1 MKKLKEIV
9 KNLKNVEP
17 GTWLRLVM
25 LLAALVSM
33 SLKVFGVSA
42 PVPEREVPE
51 RVLTVAVTV
60 ICSLCSYWKNNSFTE
75 AAQIADKLMESIKK
89 E

>member
-1 MKKLKEIV
+1 MKKLKEIA

-17 GTWLRLVM
+17 GAWLRLIM
-25 LLAALVSM
+25 LAAALISM
-33 SLKVFGVSA
+33 GLKVFGVSA
-42 PVPEREVPE
+42 PLPEREVFE

-60 ICSLCSYWKNNSFTE
+60 ICSLYSYWKNNSFTE